1 MDILNP
7 TLHAVTATV
16 VLFAYFAVYAH
27 TIVITADTIPHG
39 RFMTLIVIVITLPS
53 LIYGIH
59 ALVTHP
65 AQELAPKV
73 VKIYTL
79 NDVDIS
85 KKFSVSFDITEENFG
100 VWKHTQGRLDL
111 ATQAYKGGTV
121 IDNKTQ
127 KSYKIDDVR
136 ESKSVKEPVF
146 QIIEKKT
153 VYNHPH
159 MKDEVETTVVLLIPT
174 ELGEI
179 KQ

>member
-7 TLHAVTATV
+7 TLHAITAIF
-16 VLFAYFAVYAH
+16 VLFVYFAVYAQ
-27 TIVITADTIPHG
+27 ITLISDDKIPHG
-39 RFMTLIVIVITLPS
+39 RLMTFIVLIITLPS
-53 LIYGIH
+53 LSYGIH
-59 ALVTHP
+59 ALATHP

-73 VKIYTL
+73 VKTYTL
-79 NDVDIS
+79 NDVDIT
-85 KKFSVSFDITEENFG
+85 KTASVSFDITEENLG
-100 VWKHTQGRLDL
+100 VWKHTQGRLKFT
-111 ATQAYKGGTV
+111 TQAYKGGTI

-159 MKDEVETTVVLLIPT
+159 MKDEVETTVVLVIPT
-174 ELGEI
+174 ELGETD
-179 KQ
+179 K

>member
-7 TLHAVTATV
+7 TLHATTATV

-27 TIVITADTIPHG
+27 TTVISAEQIPHG
-39 RFMTLIVIVITLPS
+39 RFMTFIVLVITLPS

-65 AQELAPKV
+65 AQELTPKV
-73 VKIYTL
+73 VKTYTL

-85 KKFSVSFDITEENFG
+85 KKSSVSFDITEENLG
-100 VWKHTQGRLDL
+100 VWKHTQGRLNL
-111 ATQAYKGGTV
+111 ATQAYKGGTI
-121 IDNKTQ
+121 IDRKTQ
-127 KSYKIDDVR
+127 KSYKIDEVR

-153 VYNHPH
+153 VYHHPH
-159 MKDEVETTVVLLIPT
+159 MKDNIETTIVLVIPT

-179 KQ
+179 K